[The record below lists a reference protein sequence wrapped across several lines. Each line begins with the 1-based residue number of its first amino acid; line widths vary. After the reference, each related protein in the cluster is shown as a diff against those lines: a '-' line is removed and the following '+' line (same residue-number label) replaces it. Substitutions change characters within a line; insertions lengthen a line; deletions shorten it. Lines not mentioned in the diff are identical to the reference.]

1 MINYWRERLRSCWTS
16 TRWLR
21 LIAFSGVWLE
31 PTFPKK
37 LRNQPNFSF
46 RAPPPAGWVHNCPG
60 QVAPPRQGFIEFWSH
75 CLPRSAGSALIGRV
89 GRVGGAFLSRLLC
102 RSELLRFGSDSGL
115 KVVFVSFDLCLL
127 EVRKKQTSNIF
138 FIQVILIS
146 SHFYQHLFSMFVCQR
161 NNDHVSTFV

>member
-16 TRWLR
+16 TRCLR

-46 RAPPPAGWVHNCPG
+46 RAPPPAGWVRSCPG
-60 QVAPPRQGFIEFWSH
+60 QVAPPRQGFIDFWSY

-146 SHFYQHLFSMFVCQR
+146 SHF
-161 NNDHVSTFV
+161 